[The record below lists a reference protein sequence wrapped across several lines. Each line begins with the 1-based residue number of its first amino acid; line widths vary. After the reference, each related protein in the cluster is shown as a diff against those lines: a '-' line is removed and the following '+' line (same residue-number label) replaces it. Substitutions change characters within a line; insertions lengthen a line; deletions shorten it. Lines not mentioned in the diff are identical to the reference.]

1 MAAAAGCRHA
11 APDSAPARWDA
22 AEGVYYLDGMH
33 LRYAPENGTR
43 WMVADAAAL
52 PDGFAMCMV
61 DTAAGISVSIIEP
74 QGIARGKRPADCSQ
88 ADIERIVA
96 DITGRQALPATV
108 ESRSVERAE
117 YLGAPP
123 WRFATTMALRPDSST
138 TVCVHY
144 AGYAFDTGDATG
156 IIAVTAPA
164 QASIA
169 AQPYL
174 EYLTR

>member
-1 MAAAAGCRHA
+1 
-11 APDSAPARWDA
+11 
-22 AEGVYYLDGMH
+22 MH

-88 ADIERIVA
+88 ADIERI
-96 DITGRQALPATV
+96 
-108 ESRSVERAE
+108 
-117 YLGAPP
+117 
-123 WRFATTMALRPDSST
+123 RPDSST